1 MCDGTKRRKIMQAV
15 ICDDEKSTCAELKEI
30 LTEYAASRDIL
41 LTVSVFYSGEE
52 LIEHLEKVETD
63 ILFLDIEPPGKDGV
77 EIGKYIRTVL
87 QNESIFLIYISSK
100 TQYAM
105 ELFQNRPFHFLVKP
119 LNREKIRSTLDN
131 VFRLAG
137 KNNDIFAY
145 QNKQGCFQ
153 VKYKEILYFQSN
165 GRVIYVVTEKGTG
178 SFYGKLSQV
187 AEKVPRELFLRIHK
201 SYLINHTHVRR
212 FAYDWVEM
220 VNGDTLGISK
230 ANRVE
235 IRRMIRENRND

>member
-1 MCDGTKRRKIMQAV
+1 MQAV

-30 LTEYAASRDIL
+30 LIEYSIFRNIP

-63 ILFLDIEPPGKDGV
+63 ILFLDIELPGKDGV

-105 ELFQNRPFHFLVKP
+105 ELFQNHPFHFLVKP
-119 LNREKIRSTLDN
+119 LDREKIKSTLDN

-137 KNNDIFAY
+137 KSNDIFQY
-145 QNKQGCFQ
+145 QNKNGCFQ
-153 VKYKEILYFQSN
+153 EKYKDILYFQST
-165 GRVIYVVTEKGTG
+165 GRVIRVVTEKGARD
-178 SFYGKLSQV
+178 FYGKLG
-187 AEKVPRELFLRIHK
+187 KVQEETPRELFLRIHK
-201 SYLINHTHVRR
+201 SYLVNMTHVRQ

-220 VNGDTLGISK
+220 VNGEILTISK

-235 IRRMIRENRND
+235 VRKMIREKKHG